1 MWITI
6 KMFNF
11 RYSPIRLNSNIM
23 KKISSMALLGLSLMG
38 FSQVKIGVKANVL
51 LNTSSSKWSEIKRS
65 VIDYTDSGSKSAG
78 FNVGLSARVNLPST
92 PLFIMPEIYYT
103 SFNNSFTERRTKT
116 TLKAKT
122 NRIDVPVLVGVNLIS
137 DNLGVFVGPVA
148 SYNLAKENTWN
159 NFKENAGNKFT
170 VGYQVG
176 AEARLSNFI
185 INARYEGSF
194 SKDQRDFI
202 NNNISETVRYDNRP
216 SFVVLGVGYEF

>member
-1 MWITI
+1 
-6 KMFNF
+6 MFNP
-11 RYSPIRLNSNIM
+11 RYSLIILNSNIM

-38 FSQVKIGVKANVL
+38 FSQVKVGVKANVL

-65 VIDYTDSGSKSAG
+65 VLDYTDSGSKSAG

-159 NFKENAGNKFT
+159 DFKENAGNRFT

-194 SKDQRDFI
+194 SKDQREFI
-202 NNNISETVRYDNRP
+202 SNNLSESVRYDNRP
-216 SFVVLGVGYEF
+216 SFVVLGVGYQF

>member
-1 MWITI
+1 
-6 KMFNF
+6 MFNL
-11 RYSPIRLNSNIM
+11 RYSLIILNSNIM

-65 VIDYTDSGSKSAG
+65 VLDYTDSGSKSAG

-122 NRIDVPVLVGVNLIS
+122 NRIDVPVLVGVNLVS

-148 SYNLAKENTWN
+148 SYNLAKENAWN
-159 NFKENAGNKFT
+159 DFKENAGNRFT

-194 SKDQRDFI
+194 SKDQREFI
-202 NNNISETVRYDNRP
+202 SNNLSETVRYDNRP

>member
-1 MWITI
+1 
-6 KMFNF
+6 
-11 RYSPIRLNSNIM
+11 M

-38 FSQVKIGVKANVL
+38 FSQVKVGVKANVL
-51 LNTSSSKWSEIKRS
+51 LNTSSSEWSEIRRS
-65 VIDYTDSGSKSAG
+65 ILDYTDSGSKSTG
-78 FNVGLSARVNLPST
+78 FNVGVSAKIDIPST
-92 PLFIMPEIYYT
+92 SLFIMPEIYYT

-122 NRIDVPVLVGVNLIS
+122 DRIDVPVLVGVNLIS
-137 DNLGVFVGPVA
+137 DDLGA

-159 NFKENAGNKFT
+159 NFKEKAGNKFT

>member
-1 MWITI
+1 
-6 KMFNF
+6 MFKL

-38 FSQVKIGVKANVL
+38 FSQVKVGVKANVL
-51 LNTSSSKWSEIKRS
+51 LNTSSSEWSEIRRS
-65 VIDYTDSGSKSAG
+65 ILDYTDSGSKSTG
-78 FNVGLSARVNLPST
+78 FNVGVSAKIDIPST
-92 PLFIMPEIYYT
+92 SLFIMPEIYYT

-159 NFKENAGNKFT
+159 DFKENAGNRFT

>member
-1 MWITI
+1 
-6 KMFNF
+6 
-11 RYSPIRLNSNIM
+11 M

-38 FSQVKIGVKANVL
+38 FSQVKVGLKANVL

-65 VIDYTDSGSKSAG
+65 VLDYTDSGSKSAG

-170 VGYQVG
+170 VGYQV
-176 AEARLSNFI
+176 NFI

>member
-1 MWITI
+1 
-6 KMFNF
+6 MFKL

-51 LNTSSSKWSEIKRS
+51 LNTGSSKWSEIKRS
-65 VIDYTDSGSKSAG
+65 VLDYTDSGSKSAG

-216 SFVVLGVGYEF
+216 SFVVLGIGYEF

>member
-1 MWITI
+1 
-6 KMFNF
+6 
-11 RYSPIRLNSNIM
+11 
-23 KKISSMALLGLSLMG
+23 
-38 FSQVKIGVKANVL
+38 
-51 LNTSSSKWSEIKRS
+51 
-65 VIDYTDSGSKSAG
+65 
-78 FNVGLSARVNLPST
+78 
-92 PLFIMPEIYYT
+92 MPEIYYT

-148 SYNLAKENTWN
+148 SYNLAKENSWN
-159 NFKENAGNKFT
+159 DFKENAGNRFT

-176 AEARLSNFI
+176 AEARLSSFI

-194 SKDQRDFI
+194 SKDQREFI
-202 NNNISETVRYDNRP
+202 SNNLSETVRYDNRP

>member
-1 MWITI
+1 
-6 KMFNF
+6 MFNL
-11 RYSPIRLNSNIM
+11 RYSLIILNSNIM

-38 FSQVKIGVKANVL
+38 FSQVKVGVKANVL

-65 VIDYTDSGSKSAG
+65 VLDYTDSGSKSAG

-122 NRIDVPVLVGVNLIS
+122 NRIDVPVLVGVNLVS

-159 NFKENAGNKFT
+159 DFKENAGNRFT

-194 SKDQRDFI
+194 SKDQREFI
-202 NNNISETVRYDNRP
+202 SNNLSETVRYDNRP

>member
-1 MWITI
+1 
-6 KMFNF
+6 MFNL
-11 RYSPIRLNSNIM
+11 RYSLIILNSNIM

-122 NRIDVPVLVGVNLIS
+122 NRIDVPVLVGVNLVS

-148 SYNLAKENTWN
+148 SYNLAKENAWN
-159 NFKENAGNKFT
+159 DFKENAGNRFT

-194 SKDQRDFI
+194 SKDQREFI
-202 NNNISETVRYDNRP
+202 SNNLSETVRYDNRP

>member
-1 MWITI
+1 
-6 KMFNF
+6 MFNL
-11 RYSPIRLNSNIM
+11 RYSLIILNSNIM

-65 VIDYTDSGSKSAG
+65 VLDYTDSGSKSAG

-122 NRIDVPVLVGVNLIS
+122 NRIDVPVLVGVNLVS

-148 SYNLAKENTWN
+148 SYNLAKENAWN
-159 NFKENAGNKFT
+159 DFKENAGNRFT

-194 SKDQRDFI
+194 SKDQREFI
-202 NNNISETVRYDNRP
+202 SNNLSESVRYDNRP
-216 SFVVLGVGYEF
+216 SFVVLGVGYQF

>member
-1 MWITI
+1 
-6 KMFNF
+6 
-11 RYSPIRLNSNIM
+11 
-23 KKISSMALLGLSLMG
+23 MALLGLSLMG
-38 FSQVKIGVKANVL
+38 FSQVKVGVKAIVL
-51 LNTSSSKWSEIKRS
+51 LNTSSSEWSEIRRS
-65 VIDYTDSGSKSAG
+65 ILDYTDSGSKSTG
-78 FNVGLSARVNLPST
+78 FNVGVSAKIDLPST
-92 PLFIMPEIYYT
+92 SLFIMPEVYYT

-122 NRIDVPVLVGVNLIS
+122 NRIDVPVLVGVNLVS

-159 NFKENAGNKFT
+159 DFKENAGNRFT

-194 SKDQRDFI
+194 SKDQREFI
-202 NNNISETVRYDNRP
+202 SNNLSESVRYDNRP
-216 SFVVLGVGYEF
+216 SFVVLGVGYQF

>member
-1 MWITI
+1 
-6 KMFNF
+6 MFNL
-11 RYSPIRLNSNIM
+11 RYSLIILNSNIM

-38 FSQVKIGVKANVL
+38 FSQVKVGVKANVL

-65 VIDYTDSGSKSAG
+65 VLDYTDSGSKSAG

-122 NRIDVPVLVGVNLIS
+122 NRIDVPVLVGVNLVS

-148 SYNLAKENTWN
+148 SYNLAKENAWN
-159 NFKENAGNKFT
+159 DFKENAGNRFT

-194 SKDQRDFI
+194 SKDQREFI
-202 NNNISETVRYDNRP
+202 SNNLSETVRYDNRP

>member
-1 MWITI
+1 
-6 KMFNF
+6 MFKL

-65 VIDYTDSGSKSAG
+65 VIDYTDSGNKSAG

>member
-1 MWITI
+1 
-6 KMFNF
+6 
-11 RYSPIRLNSNIM
+11 
-23 KKISSMALLGLSLMG
+23 
-38 FSQVKIGVKANVL
+38 
-51 LNTSSSKWSEIKRS
+51 
-65 VIDYTDSGSKSAG
+65 
-78 FNVGLSARVNLPST
+78 
-92 PLFIMPEIYYT
+92 MPEIYYT

-137 DNLGVFVGPVA
+137 DNLGIFVGPVA

-170 VGYQVG
+170 VGYQFG

>member
-1 MWITI
+1 
-6 KMFNF
+6 MFNP
-11 RYSPIRLNSNIM
+11 RYSLIILNSNIM

-65 VIDYTDSGSKSAG
+65 VLDYTDSGSKSAG

-122 NRIDVPVLVGVNLIS
+122 NRIDVPVLVGVNLVS

-159 NFKENAGNKFT
+159 DSAIRWVQRRDCLTSSSMRDTKEASPKTKEN
-170 VGYQVG
+170 
-176 AEARLSNFI
+176 LSATIFP
-185 INARYEGSF
+185 
-194 SKDQRDFI
+194 K
-202 NNNISETVRYDNRP
+202 
-216 SFVVLGVGYEF
+216 L

>member
-1 MWITI
+1 
-6 KMFNF
+6 
-11 RYSPIRLNSNIM
+11 M

-38 FSQVKIGVKANVL
+38 FSQVKVGVKANVL
-51 LNTSSSKWSEIKRS
+51 LNTSSSEWSEIRRS
-65 VIDYTDSGSKSAG
+65 ILDYTDSGSKSTG
-78 FNVGLSARVNLPST
+78 FNVGVSAKIDIPST
-92 PLFIMPEIYYT
+92 SLFIMPEIYYT

-122 NRIDVPVLVGVNLIS
+122 NRIDIPVLVGVNLIS
-137 DNLGVFVGPVA
+137 DNLGIFVGPVA

-159 NFKENAGNKFT
+159 DFKENAGNRFT

-194 SKDQRDFI
+194 SKDQREFI
-202 NNNISETVRYDNRP
+202 SNNLSETVRYDNRP
-216 SFVVLGVGYEF
+216 SFVVLGVGYQF

>member
-1 MWITI
+1 
-6 KMFNF
+6 
-11 RYSPIRLNSNIM
+11 
-23 KKISSMALLGLSLMG
+23 
-38 FSQVKIGVKANVL
+38 
-51 LNTSSSKWSEIKRS
+51 
-65 VIDYTDSGSKSAG
+65 
-78 FNVGLSARVNLPST
+78 
-92 PLFIMPEIYYT
+92 MPEIYYT

-216 SFVVLGVGYEF
+216 SFVVLGVGYQF

>member
-1 MWITI
+1 
-6 KMFNF
+6 MFKF
-11 RYSPIRLNSNIM
+11 RYSLIILNSNIM

-65 VIDYTDSGSKSAG
+65 VLDYTDSGSKS
-78 FNVGLSARVNLPST
+78 VGLSARVNLPST

-122 NRIDVPVLVGVNLIS
+122 NRIDVPVLVGVNLVS

-159 NFKENAGNKFT
+159 DFKENAGNRFT

-194 SKDQRDFI
+194 SKDQREFI
-202 NNNISETVRYDNRP
+202 SNNLSETVRYDNRP
-216 SFVVLGVGYEF
+216 SFVVLGVGYQF

>member
-1 MWITI
+1 
-6 KMFNF
+6 MFKL

-38 FSQVKIGVKANVL
+38 FSQVKVGVKANVL
-51 LNTSSSKWSEIKRS
+51 LNTGSSKWSEIKRS
-65 VIDYTDSGSKSAG
+65 VLDYTDSGSKSAG

-216 SFVVLGVGYEF
+216 SFVVLGIGYEF